1 MRVGQTFQSM
11 PKENERYLQKVA
23 FPCFLAMNLPLYG
36 VAKVYDDY
44 PLEREQEQIVLKKE
58 SSVWR
63 SI

>member
-1 MRVGQTFQSM
+1 MSKG
-11 PKENERYLQKVA
+11 NERYLQKVA

-44 PLEREQEQIVLKKE
+44 PLEREQEEIVLKKE